1 MSPNGSG
8 NLLGS
13 RSRRKEAEIAA
24 GGMEACPGTHYI
36 ARQLAA
42 AADMGPDAV

>member
-1 MSPNGSG
+1 
-8 NLLGS
+8 
-13 RSRRKEAEIAA
+13 
-24 GGMEACPGTHYI
+24 MEACPGTHYI